1 MPLEIVFFGA
11 SKLASAKTPLLNPYY
26 RLHGL
31 GEILAIWAPRF
42 QITSDLRFVIWST

>member
-26 RLHGL
+26 RLHGF
-31 GEILAIWAPRF
+31 GRGMS
-42 QITSDLRFVIWST
+42 QDTVC